1 MAFMNGAHVDRAMEF
16 GIIEE
21 IAGVIPE
28 RVKPAPG
35 LIYNPS
41 DLTGQWAANLTSGK
55 AHGFQRK
62 EV

>member
-35 LIYNPS
+35 FLCNPR
-41 DLTGQWAANLTSGK
+41 DRTCKWAANLTSGK
-55 AHGFQRK
+55 SHGF
-62 EV
+62 